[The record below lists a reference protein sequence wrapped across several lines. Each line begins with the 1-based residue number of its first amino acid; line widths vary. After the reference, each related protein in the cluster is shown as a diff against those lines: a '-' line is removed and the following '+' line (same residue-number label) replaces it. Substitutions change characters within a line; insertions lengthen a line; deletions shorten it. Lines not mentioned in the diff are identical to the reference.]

1 MKRTKKGYGRRMWEI
16 MRGKRAVAEVM
27 EEMWPKPGHCP
38 ASPGKI
44 REWRIQRCYFD
55 EEFFETLL
63 WNTDDICKESFSP
76 FQVNKVEPS
85 GNQSVEADVRSSK
98 WQYHSLLPFV
108 LHGKAKAAETAHR
121 GPCHPRM
128 LWNNWRRYLRPG
140 DKTSYT
146 ICRAQ
151 CSMKMQGP
159 LLKSY

>member
-38 ASPGKI
+38 ASPRKI

-55 EEFFETLL
+55 EEVFETLL

-85 GNQSVEADVRSSK
+85 GNQSVEADVRGSK
-98 WQYHSLLPFV
+98 WQYHSYCHLCFMERQKQQREHTGDPVTLGCSERTEGGIWGLETRPATQFAG
-108 LHGKAKAAETAHR
+108 LSAAWKCKA
-121 GPCHPRM
+121 PC
-128 LWNNWRRYLRPG
+128 
-140 DKTSYT
+140 
-146 ICRAQ
+146 
-151 CSMKMQGP
+151 
-159 LLKSY
+159 